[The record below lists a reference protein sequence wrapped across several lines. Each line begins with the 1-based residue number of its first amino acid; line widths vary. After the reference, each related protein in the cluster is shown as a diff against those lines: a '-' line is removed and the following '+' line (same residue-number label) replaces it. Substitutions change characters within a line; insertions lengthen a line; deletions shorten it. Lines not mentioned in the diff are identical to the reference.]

1 MLHNWTNFFDITAAT
16 GAQLIG
22 LLFVAVTLG
31 TSLSS
36 SQSIAG
42 ARAFLTPTLISFSGV
57 LFQSLAVLVPWMSDQ
72 PIAILL
78 ALSGLASLAYHFN
91 AIRLQGKLD
100 FAALTGFDW
109 IAHNGFPLVADA
121 SLVFLSA
128 GLIAEKPFAPY
139 AISGSSTL
147 LLISG
152 IYGAWD
158 MTLWMV
164 KNRDKT

>member
-1 MLHNWTNFFDITAAT
+1 MLHNWTNFFDVTAAT

-57 LFQSLAVLVPWMSDQ
+57 LFQSLAVLAPWQSDD

-100 FAALTGFDW
+100 FAAHELGAAGG
-109 IAHNGFPLVADA
+109 AH
-121 SLVFLSA
+121 A
-128 GLIAEKPFAPY
+128 GTAGE
-139 AISGSSTL
+139 G
-147 LLISG
+147 
-152 IYGAWD
+152 
-158 MTLWMV
+158 
-164 KNRDKT
+164 